1 MEAAIALPVV
11 SILIVDDDPAF
22 RVGLAASLKTSGY
35 LVDLARNAE
44 EALDYVR
51 ERPVDIV
58 LLDINMPEVSGVEA
72 CSRIRALAPRSG
84 IVMLTVRDTEDD
96 KVQALEAGA
105 DDYITKPFRLRE
117 LVARMRA
124 VLRRTGAGAVLHTPV
139 LRAGELE
146 LEMEHRVLRKAG
158 REIHLTPKEFD
169 LLAFLMQHK
178 DVPVTH
184 ARLLR
189 AVWGPEY
196 GNEPD
201 YLRSYVKTL
210 RKKIESD
217 PGRPEYILTEPWVGY
232 RLRDPNDL
240 DSSCADP
247 HPGTDEGDDE
257 DDL

>member
-1 MEAAIALPVV
+1 MEATNPLPAV
-11 SILIVDDDPAF
+11 SILIVDDDPSF
-22 RVGLAASLKTSGY
+22 RLGLAASLKASGY
-35 LVDLARNAE
+35 SVRLARNAE
-44 EALDYVR
+44 EALAYIR

-58 LLDINMPEVSGVEA
+58 LLDINMPEIGGVEA
-72 CSRIRALAPRSG
+72 CTRIRDLAPRTG
-84 IVMLTVRDTEDD
+84 IVMLTVRDSEDD

-105 DDYITKPFRLRE
+105 DDYLTKPFRLRE
-117 LVARMRA
+117 LIARLGA
-124 VLRRTGAGAVLHTPV
+124 VLRRMGAGSEVHSPGV
-139 LRAGELE
+139 RAGELE
-146 LEMEHRVLRKAG
+146 LELERRTLRKAG

-178 DVPVTH
+178 DIPVTH

-189 AVWGPEY
+189 AVWGSGY

-217 PGRPEYILTEPWVGY
+217 PSRPEYILTEPWVGY
-232 RLRDPNDL
+232 RFRDPHNPE
-240 DSSCADP
+240 SSCGADP
-247 HPGTDEGDDE
+247 DADD